1 MTITKAKEPTI
12 DKAAES
18 IAKMVDE
25 YTDRGWNDAG
35 RARFARV
42 VKRRLSR
49 FWPQDGSG

>member
-1 MTITKAKEPTI
+1 MKPTRAKEPSI

-25 YTDRGWNDAG
+25 WTQRGWNEEG
-35 RARFARV
+35 RMAFAKA

-49 FWPQDGSG
+49 FWPQ

>member
-1 MTITKAKEPTI
+1 MKVSVTRAKKPTI

-25 YTDRGWNDAG
+25 YTQRGWNEEGLAS
-35 RARFARV
+35 FAKL

-49 FWPQDGSG
+49 FWP